1 MIQRFEFLLARRYL
15 RSRRGERFAS
25 LVGWSSAIGMAIGV
39 MTLIVVISVM
49 NGVATE
55 IRDKILGFSSHVEIQ
70 GAGDTFAEWRDWLAV
85 VQSLPHVKTA
95 LPYISTQTLAN
106 HGSKS
111 AGAILKGIDVA
122 QDTVIAA
129 HISEGRFL
137 TSPDSAQGNNL
148 FEVVIGKDLAHKLG
162 VKTGD
167 SLRLLSPSSGI
178 SPMGASPRM
187 RAFDVVGIFDSGFY
201 EYDVGLILAPM
212 QSVQRLNRL
221 GDEVTGIE
229 LHLDNRDQA
238 RLVANL
244 AKQALPYNAWITDWQ
259 RRHQS
264 FFEALKMERTAMS
277 IILFL
282 IVVVA
287 MFNMV
292 SSLVMVVMEKRKE
305 IAILKT
311 IGTSHGSIVRI
322 FLLMGMILSGLGTM
336 VGAMLGI
343 IISLNLESFVAWLE
357 EVSKTT
363 FLSGDVYY
371 FDHVPAIMEP
381 ASIVMV
387 VSASLIL
394 GFLATLYPAWR
405 AAQIPPAEALRYE

>member
-1 MIQRFEFLLARRYL
+1 MIQGFEFLLARRYL
-15 RSRRGERFAS
+15 RSQRGERFAS

-70 GAGDTFAEWRDWLAV
+70 GAGDTFAEWHDWLAV
-85 VQSLPHVKTA
+85 VQTLPHVDKA

-122 QDTVIAA
+122 QDTIIAA

-137 TSPDSAQGNNL
+137 SSPNSPQANM

-162 VKTGD
+162 VNVGD

-187 RAFDVVGIFDSGFY
+187 RAFDVVGIFNSGFY
-201 EYDVGLILAPM
+201 EYDIGLILTPM
-212 QSVQRLNRL
+212 QAVQRLNRL

-238 RLVANL
+238 RFVANL
-244 AKQALPYNAWITDWQ
+244 AKQALPYNAWVTDWQ

-282 IVVVA
+282 IVIVA

-322 FLLMGMILSGLGTM
+322 FLTMGMILSGLGTM
-336 VGAMLGI
+336 VGAILGI
-343 IISLNLESFVAWLE
+343 VISFNLESFVAWVE
-357 EVSKTT
+357 KVSNTT

-371 FDHVPAIMEP
+371 IDHVPAIMDP
-381 ASIVMV
+381 TSIIMV

>member
-1 MIQRFEFLLARRYL
+1 MIQRFELLLAQRYL
-15 RSRRGERFAS
+15 RSRQGERFAS
-25 LVGWSSAIGMAIGV
+25 LVGWSSTIGMAIGV

-70 GAGDTFAEWRDWLAV
+70 GPGDTFPEWREWLTICK
-85 VQSLPHVKTA
+85 SLPHVQQA

-106 HGSKS
+106 HNNKS
-111 AGAILKGIDVA
+111 AGAILKGIDIA
-122 QDTVIAA
+122 QDTIIAA
-129 HISEGRFL
+129 HIIEGNFL
-137 TSPDSAQGNNL
+137 QPFDATPFNL
-148 FEVVIGKDLAHKLG
+148 FNVVIGKDLARKLG
-162 VKTGD
+162 VSVGD
-167 SLRLLSPSSGI
+167 DIRLLSPSSGI
-178 SPMGASPRM
+178 SPAGASSRM
-187 RAFDVVGIFDSGFY
+187 RAFRVAGIFSSGFY
-201 EYDVGLILAPM
+201 EYDIGLILAPM
-212 QSVQRLNRL
+212 QAVQRLNRI

-238 RLVANL
+238 TTVANL
-244 AKQALPYNAWITDWQ
+244 AKQALPYNAWVTDWQ

-264 FFEALKMERTAMS
+264 FFQALKMERTAMS

-311 IGTSHGSIVRI
+311 IGTTNASIIKI
-322 FLLMGMILSGLGTM
+322 FLLMGIILSGLGTL
-336 VGAMLGI
+336 VGAILGI
-343 IISLNLESFVAWLE
+343 VLSLNLERFVAWIE
-357 EVSKTT
+357 EVSNVR

-371 FDHVPAIMEP
+371 IDHVPAIIEP
-381 ASIVMV
+381 DSIVLVVV
-387 VSASLIL
+387 VSLCL

-405 AAQIPPAEALRYE
+405 AAKIPPAEALRYE